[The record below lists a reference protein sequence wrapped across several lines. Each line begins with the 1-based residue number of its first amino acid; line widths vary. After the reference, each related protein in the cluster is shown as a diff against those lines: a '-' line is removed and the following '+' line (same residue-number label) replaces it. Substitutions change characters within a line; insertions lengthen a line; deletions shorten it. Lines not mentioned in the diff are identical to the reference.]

1 MPNIFPLS
9 TECFE
14 SRFSFDFINGS
25 NIIRLESTVGPN
37 DGRVVFCWI
46 IRLND
51 ENRLTV
57 CHVRN
62 TNTSISMRTIQSA
75 LLFFFILFLK
85 VDVDSIIKWNVNRST
100 TDFINGNQPCKSFNE
115 PQNDDQNKWCKT
127 FALSVNQVHRL
138 NLISWLL
145 HLLFV
150 YLFLLIISFF
160 QNIISHWID
169 KCVFTLK
176 GS

>member
-14 SRFSFDFINGS
+14 SRFSVYFIHGS
-25 NIIRLESTVGPN
+25 NITSGINYWSKCRTCRILLNNTFEWRKPFDRMSRTKYKHEYIHADNTIRIVI
-37 DGRVVFCWI
+37 F
-46 IRLND
+46 
-51 ENRLTV
+51 
-57 CHVRN
+57 
-62 TNTSISMRTIQSA
+62 
-75 LLFFFILFLK
+75 LFYFLK

-150 YLFLLIISFF
+150 YLFLLIIFFF
-160 QNIISHWID
+160 Q
-169 KCVFTLK
+169 T
-176 GS
+176 